1 MHTTS
6 EIEVPDEWDGTS
18 IDPLAF
24 VATSDSTV
32 VTVIELSS
40 SSGAEESVFSS
51 SFRYTSL

>member
-1 MHTTS
+1 MYITPK
-6 EIEVPDEWDGTS
+6 IEVPDEWDGTS
-18 IDPLAF
+18 IDPSAF

-32 VTVIELSS
+32 G